1 MNDVKN
7 LSFLSL
13 VAFIVTLALENDN
26 GTGTGLVVE
35 LKVLYSMY

>member
-1 MNDVKN
+1 MNDVKD

-13 VAFIVTLALENDN
+13 VAFIVTLALVNDN

-35 LKVLYSMY
+35 LKVLYSVY